1 MSDFIFSDA
10 KNLLSEPLTPE
21 HIYLLASSFS
31 LIYKSVFKA
40 ISNDKIVIV
49 KSQHY

>member
-10 KNLLSEPLTPE
+10 KNLSEPLTPE
-21 HIYLLASSFS
+21 RIYLLVSSFS
-31 LIYKSVFKA
+31 LIYKSIFKA
-40 ISNDKIVIV
+40 VSNDKIVIV